1 MKSETE
7 QIREIPK
14 IDTVSDTR
22 EILAHAREQAR
33 KRNYQDYV
41 IVDVDSHHTESATW
55 KEVVECIE
63 DPVIRSEAKDYHD
76 RVASPAYGLN
86 DPIAFQQEVGGRI
99 AHQTGWEEPVEGT
112 DVSRDVVKVRR
123 AMESMGIDYM
133 IVFPTRMLHLGMH
146 PQTRLEALLARAYNR
161 WLVDRVLKE
170 DERIKS
176 MLYLPFSEPDAALRI
191 IEEFTG
197 EPGVIGFMVT
207 SVRNRPVHHNQY
219 IPIYAALEERGMPLA
234 FHGGYSW
241 YEPSVMQLDRFIS
254 MHSMAFVL
262 WNLMHMINLV
272 VNGIPER
279 FPTLKFLWIES
290 GLAWVPFLM
299 QRLDNEYMMRTSE
312 APLLQRRPSEYI
324 RDMFFSSQPLERTNL
339 KALELT
345 CEMIQAETQL
355 LYASDW
361 PHWDFDLPSTIFDL
375 PFLSEQAKRNILGES
390 ALKLFNL
397 ERPKGKVIPNDDRT

>member
-1 MKSETE
+1 MPKEK
-7 QIREIPK
+7 QIHEIPK
-14 IDTVSDTR
+14 IDTLSDTR

-33 KRNYQDYV
+33 ERNYQDYV
-41 IVDVDSHHTESATW
+41 IVDIDSHHTESASW
-55 KEVVECIE
+55 KEVVEFIE
-63 DPVIRSEAKDYHD
+63 DPVVRTEAKDYHN
-76 RVASPAYGLN
+76 RVISPAYGLN
-86 DPIAFQQEVGGRI
+86 DPISFQQEVGGRI
-99 AHQTGWEEPVEGT
+99 AHQLGWQEPIKET
-112 DVSRDVVKVRR
+112 DVPRDVVKVRR

-170 DERIKS
+170 DKRIKS
-176 MLYLPFSEPDAALRI
+176 MLYLPFSEPDAALGI
-191 IEEFTG
+191 IEEFAG
-197 EPGVIGFMVT
+197 ETGVIGFMVT

-219 IPIYAALEERGMPLA
+219 IKIYAALEEHGMPLA

-241 YEPSVMQLDRFIS
+241 YEPSMMQFDRFIS

-262 WNLMHMINLV
+262 WNLVHMINLI

-279 FPTLKFLWIES
+279 FPNLKFVWIES

-312 APLLQRRPSEYI
+312 APLLKRLPSEYI
-324 RDMFFSSQPLERTNL
+324 REMFFSSQPLERNNP

-345 CEMIQAETQL
+345 CEMIHAETQL

-375 PFLSEQAKRNILGES
+375 PFLSDQSKRNILGES
-390 ALKLFNL
+390 AMKLFNL
-397 ERPKGKVIPNDDRT
+397 ERPKKKTIPSE